1 MSNGRLPNGALGA
14 APRLVMQGQV
24 SWTDDLPVCYLSG
37 VGLSTNQIYRE
48 DGNRREEHDCEDRNF
63 HFRHDSNCYLYGVFD
78 GHNGSRVADFAGQ
91 RMPAELLLG
100 QLQNKTTDAEIREVL
115 RQAFMSVENVY
126 FESTDGLLAEK
137 TTTQDRLPDGISS
150 YEACSKYPD
159 VYSKLQQ
166 LEQQLSGGTTAT
178 LVLIYNNKTYIA
190 NVGDTRAL
198 LVKMCQDGVLCG
210 FLTII
215 ITDVDCCFSSGNCP
229 GDTRALLVKTGPD
242 GVLTVTQLS
251 NDHTLDDP
259 VEQERLSGLGLDVE
273 KLHTAKKMGNST
285 CTRCIGDYHVK
296 GGYRDIDYLSCATK
310 EPVIADPFV
319 DGGIPVDDS
328 CAFLIIMSDGLY
340 ESLNDAT
347 GTERVNADIAS
358 MVATEFSMQTTLN
371 GVAQAVVDKVVR
383 IHHDTYM
390 TGTPQ
395 QKHLC
400 QKRDDITLM
409 VRQFKYP
416 LSTNSPTGLLS
427 YHSPST
433 PLYQPQPR
441 PPALHIPLPHPPSF
455 SPGATGS
462 GDPSDSPKTPTNQHG
477 VSLTSTNNSQYLQTE
492 STMSGRTQN
501 SSSTCTSEDSTQSSG
516 EVRMFA
522 SRRVR
527 ESDMELDAEG
537 KIKPYVDFSEFYSA
551 FEQMSEEQQ
560 TTLITDMRPR
570 PMYDPIQ
577 EEGESL
583 SMPEM

>member
-1 MSNGRLPNGALGA
+1 MVNVWPFLLTKDCVCCISTTDLWAMSNGRLPNGALSS
-14 APRLVMQGQV
+14 APRLGMQGQV

-78 GHNGSRVADFAGQ
+78 GHNGSRVADFAAQ

-115 RQAFMSVENVY
+115 RQAFMAVENVY

-178 LVLIYNNKTYIA
+178 LVLIYNNKIYVA

-198 LVKMCQDGVLCG
+198 LVK
-210 FLTII
+210 
-215 ITDVDCCFSSGNCP
+215 
-229 GDTRALLVKTGPD
+229 TGQD
-242 GVLTVTQLS
+242 GVLTVMQLS

-259 VEQERLSGLGLDVE
+259 MEHERLSGLGLDVE
-273 KLHTAKKMGNST
+273 KLRTAKKIGNST

-296 GGYRDIDYLSCATK
+296 GGYRDIDYLSAATK

-319 DGGIPVDDS
+319 DGGTPVDDS

-340 ESLNDAT
+340 QSLTDAT
-347 GTERVNADIAS
+347 NSERVNADIAS

-383 IHHDTYM
+383 FHHDTYM

-395 QKHLC
+395 QKRVC

-416 LSTNSPTGLLS
+416 LSTHSPTGGLLS
-427 YHSPST
+427 YHPSPST
-433 PLYQPQPR
+433 PLYQPQPPR
-441 PPALHIPLPHPPSF
+441 LPALHIPTPHPPPF
-455 SPGATGS
+455 SHLSTGEAS
-462 GDPSDSPKTPTNQHG
+462 SSDSPKTPTNQMGGLGAG
-477 VSLTSTNNSQYLQTE
+477 VSSSGSGSNSYYLQTE
-492 STMSGRTQN
+492 STMSGRTHT

-527 ESDMELDAEG
+527 EAEMELDAEG
-537 KIKPYVDFSEFYSA
+537 KVKPYVDFSEFFRA
-551 FEQMSEEQQ
+551 LEQMSEEQQ
-560 TTLITDMRPR
+560 NALMSDMRPR
-570 PMYDPIQ
+570 SMYDPIQ

-583 SMPEM
+583 SLPEM